1 MAMEQ
6 PSVGVA
12 KSIVTGG
19 NGSHLT
25 QKSSS
30 SPNCR
35 PSKSQERVGGKM
47 RVKETTRATTTVI
60 LGIVFAVLVFQD
72 VEASAAS
79 SRYWGPSSS
88 SLSSLPVRSRRD
100 AVFGCTRRLQDDLQT
115 TETTMF
121 PSPLRYSS
129 FSSSLTDSL
138 LSLRGGSDEDE
149 VSDEEADEE
158 ESDDEEDD
166 DEELFGDFG
175 LGDDDANEDDFGED
189 NMIEQMIVAYH
200 KTPPFTK
207 AYLTLSFIA
216 TAIGY
221 TINRNEFPPILLL
234 DWKPI
239 TTRLQLW
246 RPFTAFL
253 NFGGFGL
260 GYALTVHFV
269 WTYMSTLERLHHRK
283 PYDFWIMIM
292 FGMASMVIG
301 YSALKLSP
309 KLLGHNLSTFMV
321 YVWSRYHEGIEVNMF
336 ELFNTKAELL
346 PWFFLA
352 QVRTN
357 LRSISHIRT
366 LAIVDI
372 LGKDDHSLFLK

>member
-6 PSVGVA
+6 SPVGVTE
-12 KSIVTGG
+12 SIVTGS
-19 NGSHLT
+19 NQSHTRQEHALA
-25 QKSSS
+25 
-30 SPNCR
+30 PYCP
-35 PSKSQERVGGKM
+35 PSQFQERVGGEM
-47 RVKETTRATTTVI
+47 SARATTTTRATTIFV
-60 LGIVFAVLVFQD
+60 GIVLALLSFQN
-72 VEASAAS
+72 VEASAS
-79 SRYWGPSSS
+79 TRHWGPSSS
-88 SLSSLPVRSRRD
+88 SLSSLPVRTTRPG
-100 AVFGCTRRLQDDLQT
+100 VFGCTRRLQDDAQT
-115 TETTMF
+115 V
-121 PSPLRYSS
+121 SS
-129 FSSSLTDSL
+129 SLLCSSSSSSLTDSL
-138 LSLRGGSDEDE
+138 LSLRGGSDDDDE
-149 VSDEEADEE
+149 ISDEGDEE
-158 ESDDEEDD
+158 ESDDEDE
-166 DEELFGDFG
+166 DEELFEDFE

-189 NMIEQMIVAYH
+189 NMIEQIMVAYQ

-207 AYLTLSFIA
+207 AYLTMSFIA

-221 TINRNEFPPILLL
+221 TMNKNEFPQILLL
-234 DWKPI
+234 DWRPI

-321 YVWSRYHEGIEVNMF
+321 YVWSRYHEGLEVNMF

-352 QVRTN
+352 QVRVSAS
-357 LRSISHIRT
+357 SICCIQT
-366 LAIVDI
+366 IYC
-372 LGKDDHSLFLK
+372 